1 MSDTV
6 SVSSQNNLSSTDC
19 QGIIDYNRKNLSY
32 LNESN
37 FSNYSTNLQKS
48 VHLERNIYQL
58 KIILVGD
65 SGVGKTSLMNRFMGY
80 SFIENCPCTINVDYR
95 VKNLNINPLTSAELT
110 IWDTCGQEKY
120 RSLTKQYFK
129 DAHGVILV
137 YSINDYKSY
146 LEAQIWL
153 KEIKNNCNDNTCII
167 LVGNKI
173 DLIDRKV
180 SKEDANNFA
189 TENNLLYVETSAKDG
204 MYIDLPFENL
214 AMEIIKNVNMGKNEN
229 NKYIEQSLKKDI
241 DKKIFERKREKEFSC
256 C

>member
-19 QGIIDYNRKNLSY
+19 QGVIDYNRKNLSY

-58 KIILVGD
+58 
-65 SGVGKTSLMNRFMGY
+65 
-80 SFIENCPCTINVDYR
+80 FIENCPCTINVDYR

-214 AMEIIKNVNMGKNEN
+214 AMEIIKKTNLVKEDNDNDDN
-229 NKYIEQSLKKDI
+229 IEQNLKTALEKNA
-241 DKKIFERKREKEFSC
+241 FERKREKEVKC